1 MSHSHFRYLM
11 MNTGSPRLLV
21 IPNADLNMDN
31 PEAGSYLE
39 QLLTFRKK
47 KSLIEKVKG
56 VFMDVG
62 RLFTKVRGHSYSSR
76 CRMTVC
82 VWVCVVSIR
91 CMYNHVCSR

>member
-1 MSHSHFRYLM
+1 

-47 KSLIEKVKG
+47 KSLMEKMKSA
-56 VFMDVG
+56 FLEIG
-62 RLFTKVRGHSYSSR
+62 RIFKKVRGRSCSTSSI
-76 CRMTVC
+76 TYT
-82 VWVCVVSIR
+82 
-91 CMYNHVCSR
+91 CMACILNKLVIDVLV